1 MTTRISTDTVPSL
14 RQHMINEALDYHQNM
29 NSVVFA
35 RTAQSVAFNN
45 NPSGKTDP
53 SQGDIMIDGTI
64 KQKISDILSAI
75 QKLNQSITYI
85 TPSPLSGSSKPK
97 RGKKENMLDYIER
110 VRQYNEYLHVADD
123 IIDEYNARTGQ
134 AIPHDLIRDDLASQ
148 VRDGLVNPT
157 VENIKHLVRLN
168 SVKPQPPD
176 RQTYRE
182 EGKTEYPDIPAAY
195 QQVPRHEPTGAF
207 LYQRPERQEQTGET
221 GDIVLYPQSERPPT
235 EQRLMLED
243 YQPFPYVG
251 PESHYGPLTTFT
263 PQTASATT
271 SSSGPPQTASATPQT
286 GMLPTTASV
295 THPSYSEP
303 PAAGPLAVVSPPSEL
318 SSKLKIQIDT
328 SLASIV
334 SSYNSLISFIELQ
347 QRQRLFKSREEQ
359 QTAEHLKELL
369 SPLKL
374 LIANSTALK
383 NTNGVKGLQDY
394 TRVYNVL
401 SDLVRKIELSPPFFK
416 VDPLLLTEDLP
427 IRKDLLFTSDFDAV
441 ERDNHEYL
449 KSLSDKLYS
458 ANIQMQKFNPKSK
471 LEQESRELK
480 MKEISRIQAVLN
492 SSGFK
497 LSKDHISKLDEEISK
512 IESDID
518 TLREGE
524 EASEAFVI
532 GETLQR
538 DRYAQTQDAQRDL
551 SNILRSLDDRTI
563 QINETRAEFDALA
576 ADVTASKEQFS
587 HLKREATM
595 LKDII
600 RTTPTMSTLK
610 LQVIERYKQNVEES
624 SALTYSHK
632 NLVREKNRAASRL
645 NSMVRDQQQGIVI
658 KRTLEEY
665 IQGSEQE
672 RVRLGQELEHYK
684 ELSERASKLGTTVQE
699 LSDKRGQK
707 ILNKVYHEKNLPLEE
722 KELEKRELES
732 ITAQPD
738 SVSLPTGY
746 GKPRRTG
753 GHVHKASADP
763 FGDNN
768 KLEPYLTK
776 YLRPS
781 KFRNNVPAI
790 ESSSDE
796 SSDGEN
802 DEPQKVPR
810 PTGGKRGKKKAV
822 EDWEIIETSI
832 HPDKAVLVEK
842 KLKSKRIGSGKKLET
857 TKPAHTMRAEQ
868 DLWFM

>member
-1 MTTRISTDTVPSL
+1 MTSKISTDTVPSL

-85 TPSPLSGSSKPK
+85 TPPPLSGSAKPK

-110 VRQYNEYLHVADD
+110 VRQYNECLRVADD

-134 AIPHDLIRDDLASQ
+134 DIPHDLIRDDLASQ
-148 VRDGLVNPT
+148 VRDGYVNPT
-157 VENIKHLVRLN
+157 VENIKHLVFKNRGE
-168 SVKPQPPD
+168 PQPPD

-195 QQVPRHEPTGAF
+195 QQVPRLEPTGEF

-235 EQRLMLED
+235 EQRLRLED

-251 PESHYGPLTTFT
+251 PESRYGPLTTFT

-271 SSSGPPQTASATPQT
+271 SSSSPPPT

-303 PAAGPLAVVSPPSEL
+303 PAPGPLAVVSPSSEL
-318 SSKLKIQIDT
+318 SSKIKIQIDT
-328 SLASIV
+328 SLAGIV

-427 IRKDLLFTSDFDAV
+427 IRKDLLSLSDFDAAK
-441 ERDNHEYL
+441 RDNHEYL

-458 ANIQMQKFNPKSK
+458 ATIQMQKFNPQSK

-480 MKEISRIQAVLN
+480 MKEINRIQSVLN

-518 TLREGE
+518 TLRTGE
-524 EASEAFVI
+524 EASEAFTI
-532 GETLQR
+532 GETQQR

-563 QINETRAEFDALA
+563 LINEERAEFDALA
-576 ADVTASKEQFS
+576 ADVTAAKERFS
-587 HLKREATM
+587 QLKREAEM

-600 RTTPTMSTLK
+600 RTTPTMSAHK
-610 LQVIERYKQNVEES
+610 IQVIERYKQNVEES
-624 SALTYSHK
+624 SALTDSHRK
-632 NLVREKNRAASRL
+632 LVREKTRVASRL
-645 NSMVRDQQQGIVI
+645 NSMVTDQKQGIVI

-684 ELSERASKLGTTVQE
+684 ELSERASKLGTTVQK
-699 LSDKRGQK
+699 LSDTRVQK
-707 ILNKVYHEKNLPLEE
+707 ILNKVYHEKNIPLEE

-732 ITAQPD
+732 ITAQPE

-763 FGDNN
+763 FGDNSE
-768 KLEPYLTK
+768 LEPYLTK

-781 KFRNNVPAI
+781 KFRNEVPVI
-790 ESSSDE
+790 ESSSSE

-822 EDWEIIETSI
+822 EDYEIIETSI

-857 TKPAHTMRAEQ
+857 TKPAHTMRPEQ